1 MNCTQPTMNRYFLLL
16 LAFLAFVFTSCKEK
30 RYSSNDMTRL
40 DSAYVSALHYD
51 SIPYNKSHLWVPEAI
66 KFVDTVFYRLKN
78 PSIAEQLFRYDRL
91 VTFNFKSRNYSSAI
105 AICDSM
111 IELIEKANAIATFPS
126 EYALAHF
133 WSGDSYSYMGD
144 YMKAYQCYFKG
155 RKLTQPYIDI
165 CAQGEYTYRIGMS
178 LFREGQYN
186 ESCRYF
192 KNCIVPTENCSKHV
206 KYFYRRQELLNN
218 IGLCFEKLKQP
229 DSALYYYTKALA
241 KIESIVVLFPKEFNA
256 DVARGVVYGNMGK
269 VYLDKGDTAGAI
281 NYLQKN
287 IAINLKPY
295 HDSHDAFFSM
305 LKLSNIYTEQKRLP
319 EAYQLIEQV
328 KLGIDTLFYQDT
340 KELLLLSQARYFEVA
355 GNTTLTNTFLK
366 EYVALRDSAE
376 KQKRLSKEMDVQQYL
391 TTLEQEEENRILK
404 EDNRSKQLLVVYSLA
419 IGLFLLMLL
428 LGGMFLYKKSRGYVR
443 KLTQL
448 NQTVEQ
454 QKTELEQRNKDKDQI
469 MRIVAHDLRNPIWGI
484 NALSKIM
491 LDDMPAS
498 DKQHEGIQLIHSS
511 SDATINLINELLEAT
526 MGLDEDMKKQPHNLC
541 KVISNAV
548 DLLHLKATEKQLR
561 LVWKEEQYSPLVFAF
576 NKDKIARVLNNLIFN
591 AIKFSYAGADIVI
604 SVKVEKDSAIV
615 AVKDRGMGI
624 PVHLQGK
631 IFDTFTPAK
640 RSGTAGEQSF
650 GLGLSICRTIAHA
663 HGGKLWLESKEN
675 EGSVFYLELPMNN

>member
-1 MNCTQPTMNRYFLLL
+1 MNRYFLLL
-16 LAFLAFVFTSCKEK
+16 SFLAALVFTSCEK
-30 RYSSNDMTRL
+30 KYYSNDMKSL
-40 DSAYVSALHYD
+40 DSNYVKALHYD
-51 SIPYNKSHLWVPEAI
+51 NIPYNKSHSRIADAI
-66 KFVDTVFYRLKN
+66 QFVDTVFYKLDK
-78 PSIAEQLFRYDRL
+78 PSIAEQLLRYDRL
-91 VTFNFKSRNYSSAI
+91 VTFNFKARTYSSAI

-111 IELIEKANAIATFPS
+111 IELIEQADAVPVFAS

-133 WSGDSYSYMGD
+133 WAGDSYSYMGD

-155 RKLTQPYIDI
+155 KKLAQPYIDN

-186 ESCRYF
+186 ESIRYF
-192 KNCIVPTENCSKHV
+192 KSCIAPTETCTSHV

-218 IGLCFEKLKQP
+218 IGLCFEKMKLP
-229 DSALYYYTKALA
+229 DSALYYYKKALD
-241 KIESIVVLFPKEFNA
+241 KIEANVAVFPEEFNA
-256 DVARGVVYGNMGK
+256 DIARGVVYGNMGK
-269 VYLDKGDTAGAI
+269 VYLAKGDTARAVH
-281 NYLQKN
+281 YLQQN
-287 IAINLKPY
+287 ITINLQPF

-305 LKLSNIYTEQKRLP
+305 LQLSNIYTERKLLP
-319 EAYQLIEQV
+319 DAYALIDRV
-328 KLGIDTLFYQDT
+328 KQGIDTLFYLDT
-340 KELLLLSQARYFEVA
+340 KELLLLSAARYHEVK
-355 GNTTLTNTFLK
+355 GNTALTSAFLK

-376 KQKRLSKEMDVQQYL
+376 KLKRLSKEMDVQQYL
-391 TTLEQEEENRILK
+391 TTLEQEEENRTLK

-419 IGLFLLMLL
+419 IGLFFLMLL
-428 LGGMFLYKKSRGYVR
+428 LGGMFLYKKSHSYVR

-469 MRIVAHDLRNPIWGI
+469 LRIVAHDLRNPIWGI

-491 LDDMPAS
+491 LDDMPVS
-498 DKQHEGIQLIHSS
+498 DKQHEGVQLIYSS
-511 SDATINLINELLEAT
+511 SDATITLINELLEAT
-526 MGLDEDMKKQPHNLC
+526 MGLDEDMKKQPHDLC

-548 DLLHLKATEKQLR
+548 DLLHLKASEKQLR
-561 LVWKEEQYSPLVFAF
+561 LVWNEEKYSPLLFAF

-604 SVKVEKDSAIV
+604 SVTVEKDSAIV
-615 AVKDRGMGI
+615 AVKDSGMGV
-624 PVHLQGK
+624 PVHLQEK

-640 RSGTAGEQSF
+640 RSGTAGEQSY

-675 EGSVFYLELPMNN
+675 EGAVFYLELPLNK